1 MAMQVVD
8 ENNQWMGEKTMVVQV
23 GYIRNRG
30 REELKVNYMFDK
42 LKQKAEKSGVK
53 LVILNGNREIMNIEG
68 NFRNKTSAAME
79 KFKRWAH
86 SGKSKV
92 GTHVLAQ
99 IFEGQIGS
107 PTSWRDYL
115 KPPFLLPS
123 RKFKKSTLI
132 LLNVPLK
139 S

>member
-79 KFKRWAH
+79 KFKR
-86 SGKSKV
+86 
-92 GTHVLAQ
+92 
-99 IFEGQIGS
+99 
-107 PTSWRDYL
+107 
-115 KPPFLLPS
+115 
-123 RKFKKSTLI
+123 
-132 LLNVPLK
+132 
-139 S
+139 